1 MFRSEGMDTIN
12 KRGKRA
18 RKRERMRT
26 QRRRRPSFDVFFS
39 LLNLNLFQKKKLA
52 VQPIVHYGFIPTILV
67 LGMLYTEPRPSLAQ
81 LLSPM

>member
-1 MFRSEGMDTIN
+1 
-12 KRGKRA
+12 
-18 RKRERMRT
+18 MRT

>member
-1 MFRSEGMDTIN
+1 
-12 KRGKRA
+12 
-18 RKRERMRT
+18 MRT
-26 QRRRRPSFDVFFS
+26 QRRRRPSFDVFFPFS
-39 LLNLNLFQKKKLA
+39 TSTSSKKKKLA